1 MALAARKTE
10 FVNICTFVLIINFA
24 CRLCDFP
31 KMDILVEKSLQIL
44 EEQHMLIS
52 SGLTVHRWRWEKEK
66 EGEKGA
72 GVKQPC
78 INNIFVI
85 SKDKSHTVYNIQ
97 LRGKLL
103 ALKELR
109 VKGETARQ
117 KSACPKD
124 SLDAPSTLPF
134 RARWIFPKER
144 KAKVVKDE
152 KMGQVKDEET
162 ALLCHWKA

>member
-1 MALAARKTE
+1 
-10 FVNICTFVLIINFA
+10 
-24 CRLCDFP
+24 
-31 KMDILVEKSLQIL
+31 MDILVEKSLQIL

-72 GVKQPC
+72 GVKQPY
-78 INNIFVI
+78 INNIFLSSQRI
-85 SKDKSHTVYNIQ
+85 SPTLYIQ
-97 LRGKLL
+97 FRGKLL

-124 SLDAPSTLPF
+124 SLDALSTLPF

>member
-10 FVNICTFVLIINFA
+10 FVNICTFVLISNFA
-24 CRLCDFP
+24 CRLCVFP
-31 KMDILVEKSLQIL
+31 KSHGYFGRKVFTDPWGTTHAYIQWSHRAQVKMGKRKRRKRCWRQTTMYQ
-44 EEQHMLIS
+44 QHFLSSQRIS
-52 SGLTVHRWRWEKEK
+52 PTL
-66 EGEKGA
+66 
-72 GVKQPC
+72 
-78 INNIFVI
+78 
-85 SKDKSHTVYNIQ
+85 YIQ
-97 LRGKLL
+97 FRGKLL

-124 SLDAPSTLPF
+124 SLDALSTLPF